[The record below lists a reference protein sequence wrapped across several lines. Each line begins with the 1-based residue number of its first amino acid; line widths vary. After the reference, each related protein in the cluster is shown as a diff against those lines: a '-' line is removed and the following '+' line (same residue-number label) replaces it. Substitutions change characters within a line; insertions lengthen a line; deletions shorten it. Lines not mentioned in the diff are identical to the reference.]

1 MTDRTIILDALIRVA
16 VLFITAVLAPA
27 VKAWIDRNAEN
38 REMQLVLQMASI
50 AVRSVQDDLKTEEG
64 QVRKAEALKRLA
76 AQVDSWGIKGFTAQ
90 ELDHYI
96 STAYTEMIAED
107 PVPLPLVPPEPCPE
121 QRPET

>member
-64 QVRKAEALKRLA
+64 RVRKAEALKRLA
-76 AQVDSWGIKGFTAQ
+76 AQVASWGIKGFTPE

-107 PVPLPLVPPEPCPE
+107 PAPLPLVSTEPCPDPASE
-121 QRPET
+121 

>member
-64 QVRKAEALKRLA
+64 RVGKPK
-76 AQVDSWGIKGFTAQ
+76 
-90 ELDHYI
+90 
-96 STAYTEMIAED
+96 
-107 PVPLPLVPPEPCPE
+107 P
-121 QRPET
+121 